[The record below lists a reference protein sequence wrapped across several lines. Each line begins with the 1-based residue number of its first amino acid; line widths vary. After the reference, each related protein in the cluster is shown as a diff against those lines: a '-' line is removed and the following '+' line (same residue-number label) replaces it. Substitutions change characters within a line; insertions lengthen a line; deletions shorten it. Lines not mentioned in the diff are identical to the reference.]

1 MVELSMEERKEML
14 DEEKILAF
22 SCAYP
27 ELGDFIVYYSKS
39 SHIVDDVYVVVA
51 EPGTIAA
58 GELPSLSPEK
68 DTCSYQGVMT
78 LSGEVLVP
86 LSEMELKE
94 CFSDSSNENYCFTFQ
109 KQSGEFQSFLI
120 YKEEGQWFPIH
131 IKSSST
137 ASSFRFF
144 QEISVPGCW
153 MWKGTHPSGIEEFQV
168 YSYEEKRFI
177 SNYFHEIS
185 FDVED
190 TGYYAYVRRDL
201 FDYSV
206 NQNGQEE
213 AVYFGSLF
221 GYVDENFH
229 FACPIFDT
237 KTKQMVPTVHFAK
250 LTDFDTYV
258 NEIMDAY
265 YYEYLSEQAQQEEAL
280 LYMQSH
286 PNPKKVAQAKILSF
300 RRKGKEKGE

>member
-1 MVELSMEERKEML
+1 MVELSMEERRKTL

-22 SCAYP
+22 SCVHP
-27 ELGDFIVYYSKS
+27 KLGDFIVYYSKGG
-39 SHIVDDVYVVVA
+39 HIVDDVYVVVA
-51 EPGTIAA
+51 EPGTFVS
-58 GELPSLSPEK
+58 GELPPLSPEK
-68 DTCSYQGVMT
+68 EICSYQGVMT

-86 LSEMELKE
+86 ISEMELTE
-94 CFSDSSNENYCFTFQ
+94 CFSDSSKKNYCFTFQ
-109 KQSGEFQSFLI
+109 KKSGEFQSFPI
-120 YKEEGQWFPIH
+120 HKKEENWIPIH
-131 IKSSST
+131 VKSSSS
-137 ASSFRFF
+137 ASSFCFY
-144 QEISVPGCW
+144 QEIPVPGCW

-168 YSYEEKRFI
+168 YSYEKGRFI

-201 FDYSV
+201 FEYDV
-206 NQNGQEE
+206 NQDGQMD

-237 KTKQMVPTVHFAK
+237 KAKQMVPTVNFTK
-250 LTDFDTYV
+250 LSDFDTYV
-258 NEIMDAY
+258 NQIMDTY
-265 YYEYLSEQAQQEEAL
+265 YLEYLSEQTQQEEAL

-300 RRKGKEKGE
+300 RRKGKGE